1 MAWPP
6 MEASFRAMPHGG
18 SRLWL
23 WHTPPEGV
31 ARRGAMLY
39 AHPFAEEMNKS
50 RRMAALAARELAADG
65 WCVLQPDLAG
75 CGESSGSL
83 EDARV
88 DTWLHDL
95 EQAALALRAQQPG
108 GPLWLWGLRAG
119 ALWSCALASRLAH
132 EAHLLLWQPAIQGK
146 ALLQQ
151 FLRLKAASQLAE
163 GHAKPVMDALRAD
176 LAAGRPV
183 DIAGY
188 RLGAAL
194 AAGLEAAT
202 LGPPRLEPGQ
212 TRRMVWI
219 EVAAA
224 GAELSASP
232 ATRAAWPKWQQAGW
246 QVDGLAVAGPAFW
259 QTTEIEDAPA
269 LVQATVSALR
279 GAPVTA

>member
-6 MEASFRAMPHGG
+6 LEASFRPMPHGG

-31 ARRGAMLY
+31 VRRGAVLY
-39 AHPFAEEMNKS
+39 AHPWAEEMNKS

-83 EDARV
+83 EDASV
-88 DTWLHDL
+88 EIWLSDL
-95 EQAALALRAQQPG
+95 ELAAQALRAQQPG

-119 ALWSCALASRLAH
+119 ALWTCALAGRLAQ
-132 EAHLLLWQPAIQGK
+132 EAHLLLWQPATQGK

-151 FLRLKAASQLAE
+151 FLRLKAASQLAD
-163 GHAKPVMDALRAD
+163 GQAKPVMDALRAD

-183 DIAGY
+183 DVAGY

-194 AAGLEAAT
+194 ASGLEAAT
-202 LGPPRLEPGQ
+202 LAPPRLEPSQ
-212 TRRMVWI
+212 ERRVVWI
-219 EVAAA
+219 ELSA
-224 GAELSASP
+224 GTEPAASP
-232 ATRAAWPKWQQAGW
+232 AARTAWPKWQQAGW
-246 QVDGLAVAGPAFW
+246 HVNGLAVAGPTFW

-279 GAPVTA
+279 GAPVLA